1 MAIPAFLYGLW
12 SERDITRNLI
22 LSAILFV
29 LVVALRSLTI
39 RSLNRFRTRTDP
51 LRLRA
56 RTRWMALA
64 ITVLGLVVI
73 WADELHT
80 IALSL
85 VAIAAALVLATKE
98 LIMCMSGTLVR
109 ASGGSFEIGDRIE
122 VEGVRG
128 DVIDHQLLTTTV
140 LEIGPGHRPTGRT
153 VVLPNSLFLSAKVFN
168 ETLTDNF
175 VLHVITVPVL
185 ATANIA
191 AQQERLLA
199 LANEVCGEFTADA
212 GRSLEATAA
221 LYGLAT
227 ASAQPRVYIQMVA
240 ADQVNLLLQ
249 VPVPARQRG
258 DIEQQI
264 LRRVLEPS
272 QPPPAP

>member
-1 MAIPAFLYGLW
+1 MQFPHFIYGLW
-12 SERDITRNLI
+12 TDRDITRNLI
-22 LSAILFV
+22 LSAVLFV
-29 LVVALRSLTI
+29 TVLSLRTLTI
-39 RSLNRFRTRTDP
+39 RSLGRFRSRHDP

-56 RTRWMALA
+56 RTRWVALA
-64 ITVLGLVVI
+64 LTVLGLVVI

-80 IALSL
+80 MALSL

-140 LEIGPGHRPTGRT
+140 LEIGPGHRATGRT
-153 VVLPNSLFLSAKVFN
+153 VVLPNSVFLTAKVFN

-175 VLHVITVPVL
+175 VLHVITVPVAVL
-185 ATANIA
+185 ADIGKQE
-191 AQQERLLA
+191 AQLLA
-199 LANEVCGEFTADA
+199 LAHDVCGAYAEDA
-212 GRSLEATAA
+212 ARSLEATSAHH
-221 LYGLAT
+221 GLPAT
-227 ASAQPRVYIQMVA
+227 SAQPRVFIA
-240 ADQVNLLLQ
+240 TNAGDKVNLLLQ

-258 DIEQQI
+258 EVEQEI
-264 LRRVLEPS
+264 LRRLLLTS
-272 QPPPAP
+272 DAPA

>member
-1 MAIPAFLYGLW
+1 MELPRFLYGLW
-12 SERDITRNLI
+12 TDRDITRNVIVTVLLLAAV
-22 LSAILFV
+22 LSAR
-29 LVVALRSLTI
+29 ALTI
-39 RSLNRFRTRTDP
+39 RSLGRFRNRPDP

-56 RTRWMALA
+56 RTRWVALS

-80 IALSL
+80 MAISL

-153 VVLPNSLFLSAKVFN
+153 VVLPNSVFLTAKIFN
-168 ETLTDNF
+168 ETLTDNY
-175 VLHVITVPVL
+175 VLHVIRVPVASPTEL
-185 ATANIA
+185 K
-191 AQQERLLA
+191 QQEERLLSV
-199 LANEVCGEFTADA
+199 ANEVCGTYAADA
-212 GRSLEATAA
+212 ASSLDATVAHH
-221 LYGLAT
+221 GLAAT
-227 ASAQPRVYIQMVA
+227 SAQPRVFIQTNESGSA
-240 ADQVNLLLQ
+240 NLLLQ
-249 VPVPARQRG
+249 VPVPVRQRG
-258 DIEQQI
+258 EIEQEI
-264 LRRVLEPS
+264 LRKLLVG
-272 QPPPAP
+272 

>member
-1 MAIPAFLYGLW
+1 VEFPRFLYGLW
-12 SERDITRNLI
+12 TDRDITRNLI
-22 LSAILFV
+22 VTVVLLAAVLSA
-29 LVVALRSLTI
+29 RSLTI
-39 RSLNRFRTRTDP
+39 RSLGRFRSRHDP

-56 RTRWMALA
+56 RTRWVALA

-80 IALSL
+80 MALSL

-153 VVLPNSLFLSAKVFN
+153 VVLPNSIFLTAKVFN
-168 ETLTDNF
+168 ETLTDNY
-175 VLHVITVPVL
+175 VLHVIRVPVASL
-185 ATANIA
+185 TELNK
-191 AQQERLLA
+191 QEERLLA
-199 LANEVCGEFTADA
+199 IANEVCGSYAADA
-212 GRSLEATAA
+212 ASSLDTKAA
-221 LYGLAT
+221 QHGLAAT
-227 ASAQPRVYIQMVA
+227 SAQPRVFIQTNENGA
-240 ADQVNLLLQ
+240 ATLLLQ
-249 VPVPARQRG
+249 VPVPVRQRG
-258 DIEQQI
+258 EIEQEI
-264 LRRVLEPS
+264 LRKLLV
-272 QPPPAP
+272 A